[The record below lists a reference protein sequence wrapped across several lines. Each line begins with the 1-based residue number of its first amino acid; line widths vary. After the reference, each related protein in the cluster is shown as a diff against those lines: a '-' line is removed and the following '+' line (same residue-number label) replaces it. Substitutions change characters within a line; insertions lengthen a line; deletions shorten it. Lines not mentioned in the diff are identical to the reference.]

1 MKYNYEFAVNEHGT
15 ILLTGLPFKC
25 RYVEVPRENQFRALY
40 SYVLIDI
47 DLYYAINYLE
57 RCAEATNDIERQCF
71 FRMAVIQYAK
81 CYSSSKNGGRSP
93 LNEAKVYK
101 DLAGDPIGCHHKFI
115 EMRNKYFA
123 HDENDFKYA
132 KLGAVLNV
140 DDHIV
145 AGIAYPRMQ
154 AKFDY
159 DNNISILRTLCKK
172 TKNWV
177 QDKLDK
183 ETDRISQYIE
193 QKGFDVLNEYENMII
208 N

>member
-1 MKYNYEFAVNEHGT
+1 MKYNYEYVVNEHGT
-15 ILLTGLPFKC
+15 ILLTGLPFKN
-25 RYVEVPRENQFRALY
+25 RYVVVPREDEFRSLY

-57 RCAEATNDIERQCF
+57 LCAKATNDIERQCF

-81 CYSSSKNGGRSP
+81 CYSPSKHGGRSP
-93 LNEAKVYK
+93 LNESKVYK
-101 DLAGDPIGCHHKFI
+101 DLADDPIGCHHKFI

-123 HDENDFKYA
+123 HDENDFKSA

-140 DDHIV
+140 DNHQV
-145 AGIAYPRMQ
+145 TGIAYPRIQ

-159 DNNISILRTLCKK
+159 DINISILRTLCQK
-172 TKNWV
+172 TMSWV

-183 ETDRISQYIE
+183 EINRVSQYVE
-193 QKGFDVLNEYENMII
+193 QKGFDVLNEYENMRI
-208 N
+208 